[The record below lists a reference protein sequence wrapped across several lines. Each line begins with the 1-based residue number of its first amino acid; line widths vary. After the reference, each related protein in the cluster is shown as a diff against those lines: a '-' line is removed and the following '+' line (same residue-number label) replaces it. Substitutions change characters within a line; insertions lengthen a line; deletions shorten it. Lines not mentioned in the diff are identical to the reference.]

1 MIAMINCVFCSIA
14 AEEAPAYKV
23 AESDRAVAFL
33 DINPAADGHTLVI
46 PKNHADDIWDL
57 EPEDGRAVWTLSQEV
72 AVLLSERLEPDGL
85 TIFQANRKSGWQHV
99 FHFHLHLVP
108 RWTDDGL
115 RKPWDLTPGDP
126 AQLTE
131 IAERLSV

>member
-1 MIAMINCVFCSIA
+1 M
-14 AEEAPAYKV
+14 
-23 AESDRAVAFL
+23 
-33 DINPAADGHTLVI
+33 VI

-72 AVLLSERLEPDGL
+72 AALLSARLEPDGL

-115 RKPWDLTPGDP
+115 RKPWDMTPGDP
-126 AQLTE
+126 AALE
-131 IAERLSV
+131 KVSERLST

>member
-1 MIAMINCVFCSIA
+1 MMINCVFCSIA
-14 AEEAPAYKV
+14 AEEAPSYGV

-33 DINPAADGHTLVI
+33 DINPAADGHTLAI

-72 AVLLSERLEPDGL
+72 AALLSARLEPDGL

-115 RKPWDLTPGDP
+115 RKPWDMTPGDP
-126 AQLTE
+126 AALE
-131 IAERLSV
+131 KVSERLSS

>member
-1 MIAMINCVFCSIA
+1 MMINCVFCSIA
-14 AEEAPAYKV
+14 AEEAPSYKV

-57 EPEDGRAVWTLSQEV
+57 EPEDGRASWPLSQEV
-72 AVLLSERLEPDGL
+72 AALLSARPAPDGL
-85 TIFQANRKSGWQHV
+85 RIFQAHRQEARQHV

-115 RKPWDLTPGDP
+115 
-126 AQLTE
+126 
-131 IAERLSV
+131 